1 MGSEEIRFTQTAAN
15 LYAVVMGWPESH
27 EVVIR
32 SLCKGNPDFT
42 KPIRH
47 VHLLGY
53 GRLKARQTADGLT
66 VKLPA
71 QPVNDIAP
79 VLRIKK

>member
-1 MGSEEIRFTQTAAN
+1 MPA
-15 LYAVVMGWPESH
+15 
-27 EVVIR
+27 
-32 SLCKGNPDFT
+32 T

-53 GRLKARQTADGLT
+53 GRLKARQTADGLI

-79 VLRIKK
+79 VLRIKKIEQKNNNKF

>member
-1 MGSEEIRFTQTAAN
+1 MPA
-15 LYAVVMGWPESH
+15 
-27 EVVIR
+27 
-32 SLCKGNPDFT
+32 T

-53 GRLKARQTADGLT
+53 GRLKTRQTADGLI
-66 VKLPA
+66 VKLPT